1 MDESFEIERIEEA
14 VVAIETEPTLYECD
28 DCVYKTKMKSNLFRH
43 LRTRHR
49 QPNDEG
55 KSEQTRHEL
64 CSTCGKLYKSKYGLS
79 LHIKSVHEKELK
91 YHCNVC
97 NKGFNTLWNYKG
109 HLASHDKV
117 LREKCDTCEAVFQ
130 YKKSLVAHKKICRIN
145 NQEESE
151 IVCSTCKTKFTTK
164 DALREHTYA
173 IHEARTLPCQ
183 HCGKRY
189 KWRSSLSK
197 HQQKCG

>member
-1 MDESFEIERIEEA
+1 
-14 VVAIETEPTLYECD
+14 
-28 DCVYKTKMKSNLFRH
+28 MKSNLFRH

-49 QPNDEG
+49 QPNDES

-79 LHIKSVHEKELK
+79 LHKKEFK

-117 LREKCDTCEAVFQ
+117 LREKCDTCGAVFQ
-130 YKKSLVAHKKICRIN
+130 YKKKLVAHKKICRIN

-151 IVCSTCKTKFTTK
+151 IVCSTCKTKIW
-164 DALREHTYA
+164 LMSL
-173 IHEARTLPCQ
+173 TLIDFA
-183 HCGKRY
+183 RY
-189 KWRSSLSK
+189 KSLIEQSCSCTIRYFDRSDSFCVLVTWPTTISDDTLVFLFNI
-197 HQQKCG
+197 CNIANFYV